1 MYFLKSD
8 IAWKSCMFLIFLFI
22 GNAFI
27 SCSDDD
33 VDNPI
38 KGDHWMIVEDVVSL
52 ETGDEMAINPIL
64 AVRKLKTWNIY
75 GHLPIRKY

>member
-1 MYFLKSD
+1 MKNVFLKSD

-22 GNAFI
+22 GNTFI

-38 KGDHWMIVEDVVSL
+38 KGDHCC
-52 ETGDEMAINPIL
+52 
-64 AVRKLKTWNIY
+64 
-75 GHLPIRKY
+75 

>member
-1 MYFLKSD
+1 MKNVFLKSD

-22 GNAFI
+22 DNAFI

-52 ETGDEMAINPIL
+52 ETGDEMGSLIL
-64 AVRKLKTWNIY
+64 IIEPSTFSVNS
-75 GHLPIRKY
+75 